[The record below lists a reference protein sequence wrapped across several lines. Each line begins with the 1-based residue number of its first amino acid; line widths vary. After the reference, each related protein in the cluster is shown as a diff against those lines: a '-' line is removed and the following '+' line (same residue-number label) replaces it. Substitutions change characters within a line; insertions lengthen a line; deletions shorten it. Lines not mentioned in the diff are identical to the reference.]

1 MKYFSIEE
9 LSRSSVAATR
19 GIDNTPGPEAVRA
32 LTSLIA
38 NVLDPLRQ
46 QWGAP
51 ITVTS
56 GYRSPGLNS
65 AVNGAASSQHIKGEA
80 ADIKA
85 GSRAA
90 NKRLFA
96 LLRSSGLPVDQVIY
110 EYGSLEEGPDWIHVS
125 FTTTRKNRGQWLVK
139 RYNTPG
145 YQNFPWNRFKANS

>member
-9 LSRSSVAATR
+9 LSRSSVAASR
-19 GIDNTPGPEAVRA
+19 NIDNTPGADIARSLTA
-32 LTSLIA
+32 LVDNI
-38 NVLDPLRQ
+38 LDPLRQ
-46 QWGAP
+46 MWGGP

-56 GYRSPGLNS
+56 GYRCPRLNA
-65 AVNGAASSQHIKGEA
+65 AVKGAASSQHIKGEA

-145 YQNFPWNRFKANS
+145 YQNFPWNRFKT